1 MARPGAVRG
10 WTGQVRGHRP
20 APGHTARVCHG
31 RAGTPLCFYCLPGG
45 CWHLESSPCG
55 HYSSPRMTLA
65 RSPLG
70 HPAPEPG
77 PLRPPLPPPRPAC
90 PSPASSGLPGQPGP
104 WLAPALS
111 LCPPQD
117 PDPCGRPD
125 APGGNVPAAAQ
136 APGPVSGPRALPSP
150 ASRPTLGDHK
160 GPCRGEPVLPCS
172 GRETGAG
179 PGVRPGMSIS
189 PMYKLAKL
197 ARVEKH
203 MSSTQ
208 HAAGARRVALLPR
221 FTQEDSPAP
230 HQVRAKVPV
239 GPRGCPC
246 VRPHCHHPPRS
257 PTARRGPGTRSWKS
271 RSGCRRRGAQTGPPL
286 AGSEASGRCCPASAP
301 PLGER
306 VGAGVRE
313 DPALTFPLTPRM
325 VTAGVVAGA
334 GTPAHSVT
342 PATSPR
348 PAPAPEVFARVRQPD
363 WTNAGSRP
371 HPDPA
376 GGGGVAGSSRVGG
389 SGPAASSRPWA
400 ARPGPGPPARRPCPA
415 SPRPCLSPQGPVP

>member
-31 RAGTPLCFYCLPGG
+31 WAGTPLCFYCLPGG

-77 PLRPPLPPPRPAC
+77 PLRPPLPPPRPAR

-117 PDPCGRPD
+117 PDPRGRPD

-172 GRETGAG
+172 GRGTGAG

-189 PMYKLAKL
+189 PTYKLAKL